1 MGLEYEQEIAP
12 LKSIRIEESGWLSRL
27 SVRLWMSAQVVG
39 SSPGSGSVL
48 TGQSLRGILSLPLSS
63 LLRMRTLS
71 LSLQINTL
79 KKQKEIDTCQSKS
92 HFLLYLAL
100 TCDTYI
106 DSMWDLI

>member
-12 LKSIRIEESGWLSRL
+12 LKLIRIEESGWLSRL

-79 KKQKEIDTCQSKS
+79 KKQKEIDTCQRVPFCSTWLS
-92 HFLLYLAL
+92 RVTH
-100 TCDTYI
+100 T
-106 DSMWDLI
+106 LIRCGI